1 MMQEKKICPKC
12 RSPDTEIN
20 TILGSTFLVCNSCG
34 YDESEDLLDV
44 YPEGRSTQKGKSGFT
59 PYKRGGGRRT
69 AK

>member
-1 MMQEKKICPKC
+1 MADTKPCPKC
-12 RSPDTEIN
+12 TSTDTK
-20 TILGSTFLVCNSCG
+20 TSTFLGGTFLVCNHCG
-34 YDESEDLLDV
+34 YDESEDILDV

>member
-1 MMQEKKICPKC
+1 MAALTCPKC
-12 RSPDTEIN
+12 KSSDVKKVH
-20 TILGSTFLVCNSCG
+20 ILGGDFLICNNCG

-69 AK
+69 Q